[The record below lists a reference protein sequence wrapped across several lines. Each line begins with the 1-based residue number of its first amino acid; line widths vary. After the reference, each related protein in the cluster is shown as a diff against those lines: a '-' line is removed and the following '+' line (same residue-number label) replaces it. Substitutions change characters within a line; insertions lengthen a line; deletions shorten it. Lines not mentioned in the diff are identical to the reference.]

1 MHFHYYYSVVSDVH
15 RLRNIGTLQ
24 NLVNYV
30 AATKDLALTFGS
42 FEILYQ
48 LLDFRIPIKLL
59 MLLIDT
65 LDSVLGWWSS
75 NLMEFDQ
82 DQRRYTVILWFKDD
96 CCHKGSERV
105 QFLNYL
111 LQPSNLP
118 IPLMVDKMSA
128 ISVLMNRKTKS
139 RLKHIDVRSNIFYL
153 GPKVKQY
160 KFLLRRISRSKIIL
174 TFTAP

>member
-65 LDSVLGWWSS
+65 LDSVLG
-75 NLMEFDQ
+75 
-82 DQRRYTVILWFKDD
+82 
-96 CCHKGSERV
+96 
-105 QFLNYL
+105 
-111 LQPSNLP
+111 
-118 IPLMVDKMSA
+118 
-128 ISVLMNRKTKS
+128 
-139 RLKHIDVRSNIFYL
+139 
-153 GPKVKQY
+153 
-160 KFLLRRISRSKIIL
+160 
-174 TFTAP
+174 